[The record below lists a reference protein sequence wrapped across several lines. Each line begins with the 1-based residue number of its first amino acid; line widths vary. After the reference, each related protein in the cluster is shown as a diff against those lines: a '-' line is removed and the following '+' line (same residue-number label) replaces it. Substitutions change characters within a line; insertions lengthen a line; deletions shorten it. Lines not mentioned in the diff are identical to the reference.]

1 MMKVCHDVCT
11 YATRLVGVCDTPNVS
26 LALSLAFSLFL
37 SHTHTYTHTYTCAYI
52 HTHTHHQVV
61 DAAFKCG
68 RDIYVHTS
76 KRMLIIDAQGLSSK
90 TKKDKKGTHA

>member
-1 MMKVCHDVCT
+1 MT
-11 YATRLVGVCDTPNVS
+11 YAHMRHGSLVCVTH
-26 LALSLAFSLFL
+26 LMSLFL
-37 SHTHTYTHTYTCAYI
+37 SLSLSLSVSLSHTHIHTHIHVRIHTYTHTQ
-52 HTHTHHQVV
+52 HQVV